1 MINNSN
7 FKSSSSLNEAFE
19 LILKI
24 FDEERVYYE
33 NTINSLKEKV
43 SELEKSLINVK
54 KENLSYQSRISKLKG
69 KLRSI
74 SKTFSKLE
82 ESDFD
87 MKIGNTNKSAEKNE
101 ILINNT
107 SQNQTLKYR
116 NTETIN
122 SFRQKSKIINKSTNI
137 IKNINN
143 HYLKMNILD
152 NNKTNKY
159 GEDISKNYNNN
170 NNNKKLHKKNL
181 STRIKNSILNINN
194 SNSRLNIKK
203 EEKKMF
209 NSHCYNDD
217 DDVSIFLINK
227 LNKNETLKKMTVE
240 VDTAKIMKD
249 NRKKNLKR
257 DKYNKIEQKIK
268 GLKSAL
274 NIYCKK
280 DHINYNENIPNS
292 VNTNQNISNNSTPYI
307 I

>member
-1 MINNSN
+1 MIINSN

-170 NNNKKLHKKNL
+170 NNKKLHKKNL

-194 SNSRLNIKK
+194 SHSRLNIKN

-209 NSHCYNDD
+209 NSQCYND

-227 LNKNETLKKMTVE
+227 LNGNETLKKRTVE
-240 VDTAKIMKD
+240 VDKDKNMKD

-274 NIYCKK
+274 GIYCKK
-280 DHINYNENIPNS
+280 DNFNYNEKFPNS
-292 VNTNQNISNNSTPYI
+292 INTIQNMSTKSTPYI

>member
-7 FKSSSSLNEAFE
+7 FKTSSSLNEAFE
-19 LILKI
+19 LIMKI
-24 FDEERVYYE
+24 FDEERTYYE
-33 NTINSLKEKV
+33 NIINSLKEKV
-43 SELEKSLINVK
+43 SELEESLINVK
-54 KENLSYQSRISKLKG
+54 KENISYQSRISKLKG

-87 MKIGNTNKSAEKNE
+87 MKIGKTNKSAEKNE
-101 ILINNT
+101 ILINNN

-137 IKNINN
+137 LKNIDN
-143 HYLKMNILD
+143 HYLKMNLLD
-152 NNKTNKY
+152 NNIMNNN
-159 GEDISKNYNNN
+159 GEDISRNY
-170 NNNKKLHKKNL
+170 NNKKLHKKNL

-194 SNSRLNIKK
+194 SHSRLNIKN

-209 NSHCYNDD
+209 NSQCYND

-227 LNKNETLKKMTVE
+227 LNGNETLKKRTVE
-240 VDTAKIMKD
+240 VDKDKNMKD

-274 NIYCKK
+274 GIYCKK
-280 DHINYNENIPNS
+280 DNFNYNEKFPNS
-292 VNTNQNISNNSTPYI
+292 INTIQNISTKSTPYI